1 MRLIT
6 AALAACAAL
15 LAPPAAAED
24 TALLIQ
30 IETDGRYTVW
40 HAGGKSPL
48 GDEEIS
54 ALEVTARPEGGKP
67 TLTTAG
73 LAQAF
78 DTPAGMLIRLPAL
91 GPDRSLLIDRDGCG
105 DLAVGVPGEDR
116 NGIGDAGIVN
126 VIYGSPAGLTL
137 VGNQIFWQ
145 DTAGMQEIAEAGDRF
160 GHALATGERAP
171 GWPLTS
177 LVALVPRQDDA
188 R

>member
-91 GPDRSLLIDRDGCG
+91 GPEKTLLIDRDGCG
-105 DLAVGVPGEDR
+105 GIKIWHAQGDVNLTEDELTE
-116 NGIGDAGIVN
+116 IVL
-126 VIYGSPAGLTL
+126 S
-137 VGNQIFWQ
+137 
-145 DTAGMQEIAEAGDRF
+145 
-160 GHALATGERAP
+160 ALPEG
-171 GWPLTS
+171 GKN
-177 LVALVPRQDDA
+177 VALSRYHAKAYSTKIGVIAAIWRPRA
-188 R
+188 RPGR